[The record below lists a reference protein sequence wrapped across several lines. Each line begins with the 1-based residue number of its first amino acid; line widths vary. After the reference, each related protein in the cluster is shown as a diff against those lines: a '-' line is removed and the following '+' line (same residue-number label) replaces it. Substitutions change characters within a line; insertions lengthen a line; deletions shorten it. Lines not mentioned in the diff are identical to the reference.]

1 MSKNSITASLICSLV
16 AAALFIGC
24 QTTYYALWE
33 KMGKEKR
40 HLLRDQ
46 VENSLNDQEKASE
59 AFKDALTRL
68 KEMYGLEGGDLE
80 SMYNRLSSDYEN
92 CNKRAEIID
101 ERIDKIQRIARDL
114 FAEWR
119 QEIDQ
124 IKNPKFRT
132 QSTRKLKATQSRFAS
147 LEAALM
153 TARKRMNPV
162 LSNLKDYVLYL
173 KHNLNAQAIG
183 SLKGEASS
191 IETDVNRL
199 VRDIQRSIQAADA
212 FLKEF
217 EKA

>member
-1 MSKNSITASLICSLV
+1 MPKNTITASLICLFV
-16 AAALFIGC
+16 AVALCIGC

-59 AFKDALTRL
+59 AFKDALARL

-80 SMYNRLSSDYEN
+80 NMYNRLSNDYEN
-92 CNKRAEIID
+92 CQNRAEIID
-101 ERIDKIQRIARDL
+101 ERIDKIQRIAQDL

-124 IKNPKFRT
+124 IQNPTFRT
-132 QSTRKLKATQSRFAS
+132 QSTRKLRATQSRFAG

-162 LSNLKDYVLYL
+162 LSNLNDYVLYL

-199 VRDIQRSIQAADA
+199 VRDIQRSIKEADA

-217 EKA
+217 EKG